1 MFRGVIDAQTTET
14 YTFKEFD
21 KSDKV
26 TLHGTNCTIL
36 LEKNTGST
44 QPTWSSNQARLYV
57 KGSITI
63 SSEKNISK
71 IVYKYTPNKG
81 GKDKVVP
88 TISSV
93 TPNGFDEATKT
104 WTSTGGSNSVK
115 MTLGG
120 TAGNF
125 GFTSLEITYIDEA
138 EPTEPTLTFGD
149 YNNKTIEKHVGD
161 DNFTITAS
169 LKPSVEGATIT
180 YSSSNESVAIVDEN
194 TGEVVVGDE
203 GTSII
208 TAKYVDA
215 NSKEQTAS
223 YTLNVTKVPTTLSF
237 GAEYDGKTIVK
248 KIGDDIFNVTAV
260 LTPNID
266 GATITYKSS
275 NDNVATV
282 DDNGDVLIGETI
294 GTAKITASYAGND
307 TYVAASASYTVS
319 VIDPNYNQNVFDF
332 SGTNDYGSGV
342 EKTSTSS
349 DYVTENR
356 TWVNGDVTMVTSG
369 KYRWWKNT
377 NALRFYGGSF
387 TLTVPEGYHITNVVL
402 TGTNSF
408 DANLDGYEN
417 GKWIGNANSVKFT
430 STDNGKDLKSITV
443 TYVPDATLTT
453 AASSL

>member
-1 MFRGVIDAQTTET
+1 M
-14 YTFKEFD
+14 
-21 KSDKV
+21 
-26 TLHGTNCTIL
+26 
-36 LEKNTGST
+36 
-44 QPTWSSNQARLYV
+44 
-57 KGSITI
+57 
-63 SSEKNISK
+63 
-71 IVYKYTPNKG
+71 
-81 GKDKVVP
+81 
-88 TISSV
+88 
-93 TPNGFDEATKT
+93 
-104 WTSTGGSNSVK
+104 
-115 MTLGG
+115 
-120 TAGNF
+120 
-125 GFTSLEITYIDEA
+125 
-138 EPTEPTLTFGD
+138 TFGD